1 MMKVLLVDS
10 APAMAAVL
18 ILTLSIIWFLQKM
31 FKPRATKD
39 VLPPGPR
46 GLPIVGHLPF
56 LRRDLH
62 RQLTELAA
70 EYGPIY
76 TLRLGSKL
84 CTVVNSAAVVKEVVR
99 DQDAV
104 LANREITAFS
114 RIITFDFND
123 IAWSPNGQE
132 WRDRRKIFVREMQ
145 SNTNLN
151 ASYNLRKDE
160 VRKAIRE
167 VYAKIGTPVH
177 IFELVMRIDISLLI
191 NLIWGGRIHGQR
203 RDKMLSELV
212 LLVSQMLKLLIK
224 PNLSDFFPVLARFDL
239 QGVVRDTTALV
250 KKLEAIMEDAIDER
264 IKKPHAGVEEEG
276 RKDFLQTLVDL
287 MQDESNKESLGMVQI
302 KAMLINILLGGT
314 STTATTLEWAISEL
328 LKHPSMMKK
337 VQQELNEVVGVNNIV
352 EESHTT
358 KLVYLDAVLKETLRV
373 HPVGPF
379 LTPKRPSQ
387 SCTVGGYTIPK
398 DSTLL
403 VNVYSIHRDPAGW
416 DNPSEFRP
424 ERFFDG
430 KWDFS
435 GNNFNYV
442 PFGSGRRICAGL
454 PLAERMIKYI
464 SASLLHSFEWRL
476 PDGEELD
483 LSDQLSS
490 SLRKRIPLAAIP
502 VPRLPSSDL
511 YR

>member
-1 MMKVLLVDS
+1 MMKVVLVDS

-18 ILTLSIIWFLQKM
+18 ILTLSIIWILQKM
-31 FKPRATKD
+31 FNPRATKD

-46 GLPIVGHLPF
+46 GLPIVGNLPF

-62 RQLTELAA
+62 RQLAELAA

-76 TLRLGSKL
+76 KLRLGSKII
-84 CTVVNSAAVVKEVVR
+84 TVVSSADLTKEVVR
-99 DQDAV
+99 DHDAV
-104 LANREITAFS
+104 MANRQITAFS
-114 RIITFDFND
+114 RIITYGLKD
-123 IAWSPNGQE
+123 IAWSPYGQE

-160 VRKAIRE
+160 VRKAIRDIH
-167 VYAKIGTPVH
+167 AQIGTPVH
-177 IFELVMRIDISLLI
+177 IFELVQKIDINLLI
-191 NLIWGGRIHGQR
+191 NLIWGSRIQGQR
-203 RDKMLSELV
+203 RDKMISELV
-212 LLVSQMLKLLIK
+212 LLVSEMLRLLVK
-224 PNLSDFFPVLARFDL
+224 PNVSDFFPVLARFDL
-239 QGVVRDTTALV
+239 QGVARDTTAIV
-250 KKLEAIMEDAIDER
+250 KKVEAIMEDAIDER
-264 IKKPHAGVEEEG
+264 IKKPHAKKVEEG

-287 MQDESNKESLGMVQI
+287 MQDESNQQSLDMIQI

-314 STTATTLEWAISEL
+314 TTTATTVEWTITEL
-328 LKHPSMMKK
+328 IRNPSVMKK
-337 VQQELNEVVGVNNIV
+337 VQQELDEVVGVNDIV
-352 EESHTT
+352 EESHAT
-358 KLVYLDAVLKETLRV
+358 KLVYLDAVLKESLRV
-373 HPVGPF
+373 HPIGPL

-398 DSTLL
+398 DSTVF
-403 VNVYSIHRDPAGW
+403 VNAYSIHRDPAGW
-416 DNPSEFRP
+416 DNPLEFRP

-430 KWDFS
+430 KCDFN

-454 PLAERMIKYI
+454 PLAERMVKYI
-464 SASLLHSFEWRL
+464 TATLLHSFEWRL
-476 PDGEELD
+476 PVGEELD
-483 LSDQLSS
+483 MSDHLTA
-490 SLRKRIPLAAIP
+490 SLRKRIPLAALP